1 MSEIGLGSGLVE
13 SGSIAARR
21 NYVHDPD
28 ARAATVATPLVFIAV
43 RNERGS
49 WCWPVEPASL
59 LMVHALSGA
68 DEPSDEF
75 DTPCAIQEEDRQ

>member
-21 NYVHDPD
+21 NYVRDPD
-28 ARAATVATPLVFIAV
+28 ARAATVATPSVFIAV

-49 WCWPVEPASL
+49 
-59 LMVHALSGA
+59 
-68 DEPSDEF
+68 
-75 DTPCAIQEEDRQ
+75 